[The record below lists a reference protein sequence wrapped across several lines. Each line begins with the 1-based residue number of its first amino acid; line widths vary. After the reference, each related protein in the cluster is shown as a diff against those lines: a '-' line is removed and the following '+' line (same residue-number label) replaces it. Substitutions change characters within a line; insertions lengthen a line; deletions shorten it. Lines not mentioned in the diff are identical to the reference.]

1 MAILS
6 GRGLNISH
14 RGFIHLLLLSLSMI
28 IACPDQFLVVIML
41 LDGLIHSVEESR
53 YCSNSKSSTRILFP

>member
-6 GRGLNISH
+6 GRGLNI
-14 RGFIHLLLLSLSMI
+14 RGFIHLLLLSPSMI

-53 YCSNSKSSTRILFP
+53 YCSNSNSFTRILFP